1 MEAIPGVRSASFAS
15 LRPTASVSP
24 NRKIKTQTGE
34 EIDVSMTLTFPKYFV
49 TLVVPVVDG
58 REFID
63 ADMTPN
69 APPVAIIN
77 ETLAR
82 RAFPNQNPI
91 GRQFQFGNADPF
103 VTIVGVVKE
112 VKYGNL
118 RSEVLAS
125 GYQPFLQANT
135 GRGQMVLHV
144 RVAGPA
150 NTTIASVQREIL
162 SVDPSMPAFQVQ
174 TLAAEFDALLMQ
186 ERLVSTLSSLFRIT
200 ALFLACI
207 GLYGILAYAVTQR
220 TAEIGIRLAL
230 GAQRRDVFG
239 LILRQGMRLT
249 GAGLAVG
256 VIGAL
261 ATARLLQ
268 SFLFGVAPTD
278 LLTFIAILLSLSVVA
293 LAACWLP
300 ARRAAKV
307 DPMEAL

>member
-1 MEAIPGVRSASFAS
+1 
-15 LRPTASVSP
+15 
-24 NRKIKTQTGE
+24 
-34 EIDVSMTLTFPKYFV
+34 
-49 TLVVPVVDG
+49 
-58 REFID
+58 
-63 ADMTPN
+63 
-69 APPVAIIN
+69 
-77 ETLAR
+77 
-82 RAFPNQNPI
+82 
-91 GRQFQFGNADPF
+91 
-103 VTIVGVVKE
+103 
-112 VKYGNL
+112 
-118 RSEVLAS
+118 
-125 GYQPFLQANT
+125 
-135 GRGQMVLHV
+135 MVLHV

-186 ERLVSTLSSLFRIT
+186 ERLVSTLSSLFGIT

-249 GAGLAVG
+249 GAGIAVG

-278 LLTFIAILLSLSVVA
+278 LLTFIAILPSLSVVA

-307 DPMEAL
+307 DPMEALRYE